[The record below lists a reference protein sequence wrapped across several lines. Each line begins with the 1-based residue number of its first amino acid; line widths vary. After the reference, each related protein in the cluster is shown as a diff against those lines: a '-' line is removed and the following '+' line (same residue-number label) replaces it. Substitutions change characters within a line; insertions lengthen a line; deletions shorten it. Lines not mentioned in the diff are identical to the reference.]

1 MSVLSGNPWMIDTPA
16 AITTERQRILGF
28 RWVAG
33 ATAGDQC
40 IVTDTAGVVIW
51 ESVAAGSD
59 YVESDMFPTA
69 RVYKGLTV
77 TTLDSGRLYV
87 SLG

>member
-1 MSVLSGNPWMIDTPA
+1 MSAISGNPWMIDAAA
-16 AITTERQRILGF
+16 AISTDRLRILGF

-40 IVTDTAGVVIW
+40 IVTDAAGNVIW
-51 ESVAAGSD
+51 ESVAAGAD
-59 YVESDMFPTA
+59 YVESDMFPAA
-69 RVYKGLTV
+69 RMYKGLTV